1 MSESKAIA
9 ALGIIFARWDST
21 GSKWDTISEISGIGG
36 PGKSRDTIEVT
47 HFQSLDSYREYI
59 GGLREGG
66 TVPLTMNFTR
76 ATFDILNADFEDDA
90 KQVYKIELPDDANT
104 TFEFQGLV
112 TELPLGA
119 EIGDKVTADCTIQ
132 VSGKVEV
139 RDGSS
144 GAPIVLE

>member
-1 MSESKAIA
+1 MAESNAIA
-9 ALGIIFARWDST
+9 ALGIVFSRWNTTS
-21 GSKWDTISEISGIGG
+21 SSWEPISEISGIGG

-139 RDGSS
+139 LDGGS
-144 GAPIVLE
+144 GAPTVLA